1 MDTLKHSSVVL
12 AFVAALAAC
21 TGTAP
26 SRPGVETGPLESR
39 AEAAAEEGDL
49 AEAVELYDE
58 LAAATSGRARAGYL
72 LEAAR
77 LEIEAGRAS
86 AAAERLT
93 EVRSIGSGEQRD
105 FATVLRA
112 RIDLEQGRAEA
123 ALDRL
128 SGVSPSAGDPALLSD
143 AAAVRGRALFAVG
156 RTAEAVRELTERE
169 IWLDSADAI
178 LANQRLI
185 WEGLEN
191 LPPDSRPEPTGDTLV
206 DGWLALAPVA
216 RIEPGTTDFRV
227 ELLRW
232 RSAYADHPAAG
243 GLLAELVSA
252 GRGEATRPQNIA
264 LLLPLGGAQRQA
276 ALAIRDGF
284 MAGRFEADDDAAIR
298 VYDTAARG
306 ATDAYQQAQLEGAD
320 FIVGPL
326 LRPDVEQVIDQS
338 GFVPTLA
345 LNFTERAAPFLQS
358 FYQFA
363 LSPEDEAS
371 AIAERAIAAGETQ
384 AVALVASNDWG
395 YRVLDAFRDE
405 YEALG
410 GELLEF
416 SGYDPSV
423 SDFTG
428 PITTVLDIDAS
439 EARRRRLAENLGV
452 SLAFEPRR
460 RQDVDMIFLAA
471 DASAGRL
478 LVPQL
483 RFHAAGDVPMYAT
496 RDIHDPTRTQRD
508 TDLNGVRFPD
518 APLLLEPGREAAT
531 LRRTIERFW
540 PDDGTRWLRFYGMG
554 YDAYELAQA
563 LYDPGSRSWPIA
575 GVSGRL
581 RLDEQGRIRRGLPF
595 AEFRNG
601 EPVALEP
608 LPWRIGPS
616 SPALSRR

>member
-1 MDTLKHSSVVL
+1 MDTLKHSSLVL
-12 AFVAALAAC
+12 LLAAALAAC
-21 TGTAP
+21 TGAPP
-26 SRPGVETGPLESR
+26 SRPGFDAGALESR
-39 AEAAAEEGDL
+39 AEQAAESGEL
-49 AEAVELYDE
+49 ARAIELYAE
-58 LAAATSGRARAGYL
+58 LAAATSGEARAGYL

-77 LEIEAGRAS
+77 LEIEAGRPAT
-86 AAAERLT
+86 AAER
-93 EVRSIGSGEQRD
+93 VADIDRIGNAHQRD
-105 FATVLRA
+105 AATVVLA
-112 RIDLEQGRAEA
+112 RVDLEQGRAEA
-123 ALDRL
+123 ALAKLESL
-128 SGVSPSAGDPALLSD
+128 SLSRGELKLLRE
-143 AAAVRGRALFAVG
+143 AAAVRGRALFALD
-156 RTAEAVRELTERE
+156 RPADAVRELTERE
-169 IWLDSADAI
+169 IWLETADEI
-178 LANQRLI
+178 VANQRLI
-185 WEGLEN
+185 WEGLKR
-191 LPPDSRPEPTGDTLV
+191 LPADSRPEPTGDPLV

-216 RIEPGTTDFRV
+216 DVEPGTTDFRV

-243 GLLAELVSA
+243 GLLAELVSTA
-252 GRGEATRPQNIA
+252 RGDATHPERIA
-264 LLLPLGGAQRQA
+264 LLLPLGGAQREA

-284 MAGRFEADDDAAIR
+284 MAGRFEAEDDAAIR
-298 VYDTAARG
+298 VYDTADSG
-306 ATDAYQQAQLEGAD
+306 AADAYQQAQLEGAD

-326 LRPDVEQVIDQS
+326 LRPDVERILEQS

-345 LNFTERAAPFLQS
+345 LNFAEREAPFLRS

-363 LSPEDEAS
+363 LSPEDEAA
-371 AIAERAIAAGETQ
+371 AIAERAIAAGQTQ

-405 YEALG
+405 FEALG

-428 PITTVLDIDAS
+428 PITAVLNIDAS
-439 EARRRRLAENLGV
+439 QARRRRLAANLGV
-452 SLAFEPRR
+452 SLEFEPRR

-483 RFHAAGDVPMYAT
+483 RFHAAGDIPMYAT
-496 RDIHDPTRTQRD
+496 HDIHEPARSGQD

-518 APLLLEPGREAAT
+518 APLLLEPGSEAAA
-531 LRRTIERFW
+531 LRRTIERYW
-540 PDDGTRWLRFYGMG
+540 PDKASQWLRFYGMG
-554 YDAYELAQA
+554 YDAYALVQT
-563 LYDPGSRSWPIA
+563 LYDPDSGRWPIA

-581 RLDEQGRIRRGLPF
+581 RLDEQGRIRRALPF

-608 LPWRIGPS
+608 LPSELDASG
-616 SPALSRR
+616 PALSRR